1 MPTSP
6 AEPAGPDVTAP
17 PPAASLTVH
26 DLIAGYGES
35 TVVRGVTLR
44 VLAGTI
50 AAIIGPNG
58 SGKSTLL
65 KAITGGIPSRGGAV
79 LLGGDDVTNMRRDRL
94 VRRGLAYV
102 PQENEVFK
110 SLTVHENLA
119 MGGYLLP
126 KKQVPAAIDRV
137 LELFP
142 RLTQLQSNAAGTL
155 SGGERKMLAIGRIL
169 MLTPSVV
176 ILDEPSAN
184 LSPGASEEL
193 LTETVPALTTAGA
206 AVLLVEQRALQALQV
221 AHWAY
226 LMVAGTFKLDGPA
239 ADVAARRDIGEMF
252 LGVPGDALA
261 VATTAPADAPG

>member
-6 AEPAGPDVTAP
+6 AEQAGSQVASRLPAE
-17 PPAASLTVH
+17 SLRVEN
-26 DLIAGYGES
+26 LIAGYGAS
-35 TVVRGVTLR
+35 TVVRGATLR
-44 VLAGTI
+44 VQPGTI
-50 AAIIGPNG
+50 AAIVGPNG

-65 KAITGGIPSRGGAV
+65 KAITGGIPSRGGTV
-79 LLGGDDVTNMRRDRL
+79 LLGGVDVTNMRRDRL
-94 VRRGLAYV
+94 VRRGMAFV
-102 PQENEVFK
+102 PQENEVFR
-110 SLTVHENLA
+110 SLTVRENLA

-126 KKQVPAAIDRV
+126 KRQVPSAIDSV
-137 LELFP
+137 LALFP
-142 RLTQLQSNAAGTL
+142 RLVELQSNAAGNL

-169 MLTPSVV
+169 MLKPTVV

-184 LSPGASEEL
+184 LSPGASEVL

-226 LMVAGTFKLDGPA
+226 LMVAGTFQLDGPA

-252 LGVPGDALA
+252 LGVAA
-261 VATTAPADAPG
+261 QRASATTAPADVSG